1 MPVLTDRQRIEL
13 AIPPYLL
20 FALTGAPNVFVP
32 ATAELTA
39 KAEQQI
45 AELRDDL
52 RTACFEP
59 FADLTPMKR
68 RALLRRLERIKGQI
82 TAGWGDHSALDLM
95 LMLWCFLK
103 DLTDTGV
110 LILWGGSVMDRA
122 MQKLIPMCEHG
133 FAKPENVAAAQE
145 RAGVL
150 LSTLRAE
157 GLYH

>member
-32 ATAELTA
+32 ATSELAA

-45 AELRDDL
+45 AELREDL

-82 TAGWGDHSALDLM
+82 TAGWGDHSALD
-95 LMLWCFLK
+95 CPSSD
-103 DLTDTGV
+103 DLGHSAV
-110 LILWGGSVMDRA
+110 FRSGGSG
-122 MQKLIPMCEHG
+122 PS
-133 FAKPENVAAAQE
+133 
-145 RAGVL
+145 GV
-150 LSTLRAE
+150 R
-157 GLYH
+157 G